1 MDIISVEYQLFLW
14 TADRLTEF
22 NHEYCLNSGQN
33 FAVLFDN
40 AIQKRQFIGKIM

>member
-14 TADRLTEF
+14 TADITEF

-40 AIQKRQFIGKIM
+40 AIQKRPFIGQIL

>member
-14 TADRLTEF
+14 TADKF